1 MIGTDAAILPLG
13 ILGMAR
19 WLAWRLILVCLVLGS
34 SEAGAV
40 EKVAFD
46 GYPRG
51 AIVVKTAERHLY
63 YVIGKEQ
70 ALRYPVAVGRAQ
82 RQWQGRT
89 RVARKLRN
97 PVWIPPPAVR
107 KDKPNLPAKVPPG
120 PSNPLG
126 VAVLILGDG
135 RYGIH
140 GTNNPGSIG
149 REASYGCIRM
159 HNSHILE
166 LYAKVSVGTPV
177 YVLK

>member
-1 MIGTDAAILPLG
+1 MG
-13 ILGMAR
+13 R
-19 WLAWRLILVCLVLGS
+19 WVALRCVAVVCVLAGLAPSG
-34 SEAGAV
+34 AGAA
-40 EKVAFD
+40 ENVAFE
-46 GYPRG
+46 GYPVG
-51 AIVVKTAERHLY
+51 SIVVKTAERRLY
-63 YVIGKEQ
+63 YILGQEK
-70 ALRYPVAVGRAQ
+70 ALRFPVAVGREQ

-97 PVWIPPPAVR
+97 PIWIPPAAVR
-107 KDKPNLPAKVPPG
+107 KDKPYLPKQVKPG
-120 PSNPLG
+120 PKNPLG

-140 GTNNPGSIG
+140 GTNNPNSIG

-159 HNSHILE
+159 HNADIMQ